1 MKDKR
6 KNKHMRW
13 LLTGIILVLGLMF
26 LPENQSE
33 VNAATRINYT
43 SIKLGQGKS
52 KQLKLKGTSAKAKW
66 TSSNTKIVTVNKK
79 TGMITAVKGGKAT
92 ITAKVGKRKYY
103 CRVTVVGISATKLT
117 MTKGRTYT
125 FKIKNG
131 KNTKWKTSNAAVVSV
146 SSKGKIKA
154 KGAGGAVITCK
165 TNGRTLKCK
174 VYVPMINNT
183 ALRMP
188 VNTQQQLTVS
198 GKGDYI
204 PAWSSSNQ
212 AVATVDNNGMV
223 TATATMGQ
231 SVISC
236 KVGTVTLQCKVTV
249 VSPGNI
255 VTPMSDLSLNTKTAQ
270 YTVSVEGYPNQRTY
284 TIFGQGYKQNKSS
297 VYPNYI
303 GGHGCAACAVTTV
316 LTGYKGEGYT
326 PALMIEVIEKNLFGS
341 AYTTN
346 YSKSDSE
353 KMPLSLYGISQVLSS
368 QGINNQYVRS
378 FDDVQALNEITQHL
392 KTGNPVVIIVKDK
405 NRSTGKKDTTWASSG
420 SKHTMVILGLTDTGM
435 AIVADSANRAST
447 FGTCGRLKYTSL
459 VSLIPYMFSSSNVT
473 STAAYYT
480 KESACGGYI
489 LVNPE

>member
-26 LPENQSE
+26 LPGNQSE

-174 VYVPMINNT
+174 V
-183 ALRMP
+183 
-188 VNTQQQLTVS
+188 
-198 GKGDYI
+198 
-204 PAWSSSNQ
+204 
-212 AVATVDNNGMV
+212 
-223 TATATMGQ
+223 
-231 SVISC
+231 
-236 KVGTVTLQCKVTV
+236 TV

-284 TIFGQGYKQNKSS
+284 TIFGQGYEQNKSS

>member
-174 VYVPMINNT
+174 V
-183 ALRMP
+183 
-188 VNTQQQLTVS
+188 
-198 GKGDYI
+198 
-204 PAWSSSNQ
+204 
-212 AVATVDNNGMV
+212 
-223 TATATMGQ
+223 
-231 SVISC
+231 
-236 KVGTVTLQCKVTV
+236 TV

-284 TIFGQGYKQNKSS
+284 TIFGQGYEQNKSS

-435 AIVADSANRAST
+435 AIVVDSANRAST

>member
-174 VYVPMINNT
+174 V
-183 ALRMP
+183 
-188 VNTQQQLTVS
+188 
-198 GKGDYI
+198 
-204 PAWSSSNQ
+204 
-212 AVATVDNNGMV
+212 
-223 TATATMGQ
+223 
-231 SVISC
+231 
-236 KVGTVTLQCKVTV
+236 TV

-270 YTVSVEGYPNQRTY
+270 YSVSVVGYPNQRTY
-284 TIFGQGYKQNKSS
+284 TIFGQGYEQNKSS

>member
-26 LPENQSE
+26 LPGNQSE

-183 ALRMP
+183 ALRMQ
-188 VNTQQQLTVS
+188 VNTQQQLSVS

-204 PAWSSSNQ
+204 PVWSSSNQ

-255 VTPMSDLSLNTKTAQ
+255 VTPMSALPTSSVGDQFKVT
-270 YTVSVEGYPNQRTY
+270 VEGYESQKTY
-284 TIFGQGYKQNKSS
+284 TVFRQAATANKSS
-297 VYPNYI
+297 VYPNYMPS
-303 GGHGCAACAVTTV
+303 HGCAACAVTTV
-316 LTGYKGEGYT
+316 LTGYKGMNIT
-326 PALMIEVIEKNLFGS
+326 PAYMIEAIEKNLFGS
-341 AYTTN
+341 EYLAN
-346 YSKSDSE
+346 YSKKDSS
-353 KMPLSLYGISQVLSS
+353 KMPLSLYGISRVLSAY
-368 QGINNQYVRS
+368 GVNNQYVRS
-378 FDDVQALNEITQHL
+378 FSDVQALNEITQHL
-392 KTGNPVVIIVKDK
+392 KTGNAVVIEVKKVESD
-405 NRSTGKKDTTWASSG
+405 NTWAN
-420 SKHTMVILGLTDTGM
+420 SKHTMVLLGLTNTGM
-435 AIVADSANRAST
+435 AIVADSADRSASI
-447 FGTCGRLKYTSL
+447 FGNCKRIKYAT
-459 VSLIPYMFSSSNVT
+459 VASLIPYMFSSTNVT

>member
-52 KQLKLKGTSAKAKW
+52 KQLKLKGTSEKAKW

-174 VYVPMINNT
+174 V
-183 ALRMP
+183 
-188 VNTQQQLTVS
+188 
-198 GKGDYI
+198 
-204 PAWSSSNQ
+204 
-212 AVATVDNNGMV
+212 
-223 TATATMGQ
+223 
-231 SVISC
+231 
-236 KVGTVTLQCKVTV
+236 TV

-284 TIFGQGYKQNKSS
+284 TIFGQGYEQNKSS

>member
-1 MKDKR
+1 
-6 KNKHMRW
+6 MRW

-26 LPENQSE
+26 LPGNQSE

-174 VYVPMINNT
+174 V
-183 ALRMP
+183 
-188 VNTQQQLTVS
+188 
-198 GKGDYI
+198 
-204 PAWSSSNQ
+204 
-212 AVATVDNNGMV
+212 
-223 TATATMGQ
+223 
-231 SVISC
+231 
-236 KVGTVTLQCKVTV
+236 TV

-284 TIFGQGYKQNKSS
+284 TIFGQGYEQNKSS

>member
-1 MKDKR
+1 
-6 KNKHMRW
+6 MRW

-174 VYVPMINNT
+174 V
-183 ALRMP
+183 
-188 VNTQQQLTVS
+188 
-198 GKGDYI
+198 
-204 PAWSSSNQ
+204 
-212 AVATVDNNGMV
+212 
-223 TATATMGQ
+223 
-231 SVISC
+231 
-236 KVGTVTLQCKVTV
+236 TV

-284 TIFGQGYKQNKSS
+284 TIFGQGYEQNKSS

>member
-174 VYVPMINNT
+174 V
-183 ALRMP
+183 
-188 VNTQQQLTVS
+188 
-198 GKGDYI
+198 
-204 PAWSSSNQ
+204 
-212 AVATVDNNGMV
+212 
-223 TATATMGQ
+223 
-231 SVISC
+231 
-236 KVGTVTLQCKVTV
+236 TV

-284 TIFGQGYKQNKSS
+284 TIFGQGYEQNKSS